1 MNCVTKHLPLLAADS
16 VRSQQGSFIDEDVR
30 LEGTVELGGRKQ
42 GSSSETLLTDNKV
55 KLCEGTGKVSCLP
68 DLNSHLVKLEEA
80 LAVTSLGQLYKYK
93 DNILSQE
100 LRAMTSAS

>member
-1 MNCVTKHLPLLAADS
+1 
-16 VRSQQGSFIDEDVR
+16 
-30 LEGTVELGGRKQ
+30 
-42 GSSSETLLTDNKV
+42 V